1 MSRVEK
7 NTGSGGDEPR
17 PAPKAP
23 GSASSPP
30 TTKAA
35 GSEHVVGKELG
46 GTALDGVVR
55 ALFDLSWGRARD
67 LIKRGKVSVD
77 GRAVTLATSRIR
89 AGSVVALNL
98 AARDPRAAK
107 EALPADAIVHVDAH
121 VVVVEKPAGIS
132 TVPFDPEGMGASI
145 AHRARTPDE
154 EATLD
159 QRVRAAL
166 AKKERARGRGG
177 PPPDI
182 GVVHRLDKET
192 SGLVVFTRSW
202 QAKKALLQAFRFHH
216 VHRRYLALVHGI
228 PKDQTI
234 VSHFVED
241 RGDGLR
247 GSVERRRGR
256 SHAVGSEKTQRAVT
270 HVEVVERFP
279 SGPAGQPCALVACR
293 LETGRTHQIRI
304 HLSEAGH
311 PVLGERVYVRGYDA
325 PLVPAPRVML
335 HAAELGFTHPATGA
349 EMRWTS
355 ELPADMAEM
364 LAFLRGG
371 AKNSPDEGT

>member
-1 MSRVEK
+1 MARPK
-7 NTGSGGDEPR
+7 TGSGG
-17 PAPKAP
+17 
-23 GSASSPP
+23 
-30 TTKAA
+30 KAA
-35 GSEHVVGKELG
+35 PRSPSSRGGAAKTGASPKPGEERVVPEELG
-46 GTALDGVVR
+46 RSPLDGAVR
-55 ALFDLSWGRARD
+55 ALFELSWGRARE

-77 GRAVTLATSRIR
+77 GRPVTLPTTRVR
-89 AGSVVALNL
+89 PGSVVGMNL
-98 AARDPRAAK
+98 AARDPRSAK
-107 EALPADAIVHVDAH
+107 EALPPDAIVHVDAH
-121 VVVVEKPAGIS
+121 VVVVDKPSGIS

-166 AKKERARGRGG
+166 AKRERARGRSG
-177 PPPDI
+177 PPPEI

-202 QAKKALLQAFRFHH
+202 QAKKALLQAFRFHD

-256 SHAVGSEKTQRAVT
+256 SHPVGSEKTQRAVT
-270 HVEVVERFP
+270 HVEVIERFP
-279 SGPAGQPCALVACR
+279 AGPAGQPCALVACR

-311 PVLGERVYVRGYDA
+311 PVLGERVYVRGRAHDA

-335 HAAELGFTHPATGA
+335 HAAELGFRHPATEN

-364 LAFLRGG
+364 LAFLRGS
-371 AKNSPDEGT
+371 NELT